1 MLLYEVQSTARKKT
15 RITYEDKFACTKG
28 YLPVLIYTLLVLKS
42 LYQYFPLAPLRTDNM
57 EVAAKRRIDSE
68 FWYYIKST
76 KQIVT
81 FKVYG

>member
-28 YLPVLIYTLLVLKS
+28 YLPVLVYTLLVLKS

-57 EVAAKRRIDSE
+57 EVQLKDALIQNFGIASNLPSK
-68 FWYYIKST
+68 
-76 KQIVT
+76 
-81 FKVYG
+81 